1 MELVVLRYNLSN
13 DSTNGML
20 MLKTSTGY
28 DFMCYTLEDEY
39 RAVKVKGET
48 MIPYGCYEIK
58 LRKEGIMSC
67 IWGKGG
73 KKALYCVS

>member
-39 RAVKVKGET
+39 RAVKVTNGMLMLKPQQAT
-48 MIPYGCYEIK
+48 T
-58 LRKEGIMSC
+58 L
-67 IWGKGG
+67 
-73 KKALYCVS
+73 CVTL